1 MCQRLTPIT
10 GAVEWM
16 VTQNLI
22 QIVIVDDHAMLR
34 KGLAVFLLS
43 YSDLRLVGE
52 AANGE
57 EALVLCAEKRPDI
70 VLMDLMMPIMDG
82 VTATRLIRRDYPDTQ
97 VIALTSFG
105 EEALI
110 KGVLEAG
117 AISYLFKKI
126 SADDL
131 AKAIRAAKAGFSTFA
146 PEVTEILVR
155 SVQQPAAEFQN
166 LTVREREV
174 LALMV
179 KGMGNNEIAAQLM
192 ISLSTTKSHVSSI
205 LGKLGLASRTEAIAK
220 VLEHNLDSGAFYI
233 K

>member
-1 MCQRLTPIT
+1 M
-10 GAVEWM
+10 M
-16 VTQNLI
+16 DNLSMSNRI
-22 QIVIVDDHAMLR
+22 RVLIVDDHAMLR
-34 KGLAVFLLS
+34 KGLALFLLS
-43 YSDLRLVGE
+43 YPDLELVGE

-57 EALVLCAEKRPDI
+57 EAIAICKGTHPDV

-82 VTATRLIRRDYPDTQ
+82 VMATQHIRQQSPKTQ

-105 EEALI
+105 EETLI

-131 AKAIRAAKAGFSTFA
+131 AQAIRAAKDGVPTFA

-155 SVQQPAAEFQN
+155 SVKQPALVFDH
-166 LTVREREV
+166 LTAREREV

-179 KGMGNNEIAAQLM
+179 KGLSNSEIAEALT
-192 ISLSTTKSHVSSI
+192 ISLPTTKSHVSNI
-205 LGKLGLASRTEAIAK
+205 LSKLELGSRLEAIIK
-220 VLEHNLDSGAFYI
+220 VLEHNLVIGAFYI
-233 K
+233 T

>member
-1 MCQRLTPIT
+1 MIGGKIATP
-10 GAVEWM
+10 
-16 VTQNLI
+16 NLI
-22 QIVIVDDHAMLR
+22 QVVIVDDHAMLR

-43 YSDLRLVGE
+43 YSDLKLVGE
-52 AANGE
+52 ASNGE
-57 EALVLCAEKRPDI
+57 EALALCAEKRPDI
-70 VLMDLMMPIMDG
+70 VLMDLMMPVMDG
-82 VTATRLIRRDYPDTQ
+82 VVATRLIRRDYPEIQ
-97 VIALTSFG
+97 VVALTSFG

-117 AISYLFKKI
+117 AISYLFKKV

-155 SVQQPAAEFQN
+155 SVHQPAAVFQN
-166 LTVREREV
+166 LTAREREV

-179 KGMGNNEIAAQLM
+179 KGMANNEIAAQLM

-205 LGKLGLASRTEAIAK
+205 LSKLGLASRTEAIAK